1 METVYQSTKTIIL
14 FLIIVLL
21 CQTAFGDKFAQ
32 NMSMAILFSMLI
44 LNADRFTGYLSTVTN
59 NLTK

>member
-1 METVYQSTKTIIL
+1 METVYKSSKTIIL

-32 NMSMAILFSMLI
+32 NMSMVILFSMVI
-44 LNADRFTGYLSTVTN
+44 LNSEKVTN
-59 NLTK
+59 FLVSVTNELTE

>member
-1 METVYQSTKTIIL
+1 METVYNASKTIIL

-32 NMSMAILFSMLI
+32 NMSLVILFSMLI
-44 LNADRFTGYLSTVTN
+44 LNSEKATDYLVSVTD